1 MGYTVTR
8 NDPLQLIDV
17 RYFDRV
23 TIAQRAA
30 AMDETLAILRETELR
45 RIAIDFDEA
54 RAARSGQP
62 LVAAVIDVDHFKMF
76 NDRFGHEA
84 GDLVLVELAA
94 LFRDFVRKTDIVC
107 RYGGEEFVLVMPDSP
122 LPDAIERVDALRAQV
137 GEMRVRLG
145 MGHLE
150 AISISV
156 GLAAW
161 SDPTQT
167 VESLLRN
174 ADAALYVAK
183 NGGRNRVEA
192 YQAS

>member
-1 MGYTVTR
+1 MALANLRLREKLR
-8 NDPLQLIDV
+8 NQSIRDPLTGLFN
-17 RYFDRV
+17 RRFLEEMMAR
-23 TIAQRAA
+23 
-30 AMDETLAILRETELR
+30 ELARS
-45 RIAIDFDEA
+45 
-54 RAARSGQP
+54 ARSGQP
-62 LVAAVIDVDHFKMF
+62 LVAAVIDVDHFKLF

-122 LPDAIERVDALRAQV
+122 LSVAIERADALRATV

-145 MGHLE
+145 MGQLE
-150 AISISV
+150 SISISV

-161 SDPTQT
+161 SDPAQT

-192 YQAS
+192 YRPDPVIA